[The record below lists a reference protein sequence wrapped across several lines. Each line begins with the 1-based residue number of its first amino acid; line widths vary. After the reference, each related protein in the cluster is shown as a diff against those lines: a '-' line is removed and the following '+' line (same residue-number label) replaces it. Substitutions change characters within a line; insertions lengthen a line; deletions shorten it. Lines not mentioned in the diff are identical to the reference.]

1 MTQPNY
7 ASQMVVKVQGHPGIY
22 RKGGTKVG
30 ADGKGGLGGSYQV
43 RYRHHGKLTQRS
55 FRTLSEAKRF
65 KGKVNAGEAQPT
77 SRQPFRSYAEE
88 WIDSYTGRTSKG
100 VSQTTRDAY
109 RDALKR
115 FAVPF
120 FGTRPMDEIGPK
132 LVRDYIVHLEGQGL
146 TRNSVRKYL
155 APVKALFATAAADE
169 LITRNPASDIRV
181 TTPDT
186 RVKTPMWLTPAQ
198 TKALLAKIPAEHGDL
213 VYLMASTGLRISEA
227 LNLRWQDLT
236 GGQLTV
242 TKSKTT
248 TGERTIPVSPETM
261 RRLTKRRTEA
271 DYDRDSDLV
280 FPTRVGTQ
288 IDARNWRRRIF
299 TKAAKAAGT
308 PWATPHKL
316 RHGMA
321 SLMAADGRGAPEI
334 AVYLGHSDGGVLAL
348 RTYIHA
354 EPTTV
359 DFIDGA
365 LA

>member
-1 MTQPNY
+1 MAQPTQY
-7 ASQMVVKVQGHPGIY
+7 ASQLVTKTKHPGIWQ
-22 RKGGTKVG
+22 KGN
-30 ADGKGGLGGSYQV
+30 SYQV

-55 FRTLSEAKRF
+55 FRTLTEAKRF
-65 KGKVNAGEAQPT
+65 KGKADAGEAQPT
-77 SRQPFRSYAEE
+77 SRQPFKAYAEE
-88 WIDSYTGRTSKG
+88 WVDAYQGRTSKG

-115 FAVPF
+115 FAIPF
-120 FGTRPMDEIGPK
+120 FGTRPLDEIGPK
-132 LVRDYIVHLEGQGL
+132 LVREYIAHLEGQGL

-155 APVKALFATAAADE
+155 APVKSLFATAAADE
-169 LITRNPASDIRV
+169 LVTRNPALDIRV
-181 TTPDT
+181 TTPDR
-186 RVKTPMWLTPAQ
+186 RVRTPVWLTPAQ
-198 TKALLAKIPAEHGDL
+198 TKTLLAEIPVEHADL

-227 LNLRWQDLT
+227 LNLRWQDLS

-242 TKSKTT
+242 TKSKTRA
-248 TGERTIPVSPETM
+248 GERTIPVSPETI

-271 DYDRDSDLV
+271 DYNRDGDLV
-280 FPTRVGTQ
+280 FPTRVGTE

-299 TKAAKAAGT
+299 NKAAKAAGT

-334 AVYLGHSDGGVLAL
+334 AAYLGHADGGVLAL

-354 EPTTV
+354 EPSTV